1 MSNDE
6 HATPGNGK
14 PAPGAAPDVLTSR
27 GRSTIHLG
35 DLLFG
40 GSARASSLII
50 VVVVLIIGTFLLSNA
65 WQPLLDNTAN
75 FFTSTTFDASSRPP
89 HFGIAALLWTTVLSS
104 VIALLIAVPVAIGI
118 ALLLTQYVG
127 GRVSRGIGPAARRA
141 LVAGPSG
148 LVSAVRQHA
157 GDLPRHGVHGFSGAG
172 LDDPANHH
180 SCHPRRVLP
189 DP

>member
-27 GRSTIHLG
+27 GRSIIHLG

-75 FFTSTTFDASSRPP
+75 FFTSPPSTPP
-89 HFGIAALLWTTVLSS
+89 H
-104 VIALLIAVPVAIGI
+104 VPRTSA
-118 ALLLTQYVG
+118 
-127 GRVSRGIGPAARRA
+127 SRRCCGPRC
-141 LVAGPSG
+141 
-148 LVSAVRQHA
+148 
-157 GDLPRHGVHGFSGAG
+157 
-172 LDDPANHH
+172 
-180 SCHPRRVLP
+180 CHR
-189 DP
+189 